1 MVKIMNEPNR
11 KNGYKDPDQSVIDF
25 ALIEMGADFDQVADP
40 ARGAL
45 WLARD
50 YRKTYTAARNSSI
63 AAAALG
69 GLTVAGALAISLP
82 VSSPLVLCGLAATGL
97 GGLFIRHHA
106 SGAANSEAECRF
118 LEQYP
123 ELPKALAHAV
133 GQGLSR
139 ELAVAV
145 YQRWL
150 SIAST
155 GRTLTSGDIQRTFA
169 EATNAAIEGYK
180 LGQQSATAFSTGEL
194 VNLPDYSTTAVEDE
208 PDDDDEPVEQPATK
222 LNVPAFLRETAQ
234 SPKTDGVAV
243 QPAVKTSPTATATPE
258 RNAVDDLVKPVRSSY
273 IAAPPR
279 TGKGVLVALGLRRYK
294 ELYPNGI
301 LFTYTPKQ
309 DPKENWYWVPS
320 DCHYNPDFGDNLVR
334 PGQQLYRMIRQWQ
347 ALDGKPDAPV
357 LFVFDEL
364 SVTLSKFKSV
374 KMCDV
379 DPTLFDGDSRSMT
392 EWLLD
397 FIIHEAS
404 MRQSVDRFIWCLT
417 PLATV
422 GEAKVS
428 KSSIMAL
435 KNYTLASR
443 ENRKFADGG
452 SAAFAAPAISED
464 HPLLQRHYTIAWC
477 HDSMRWLGVPV
488 VRQGDLDKLANSD
501 PKLNH
506 WQESFDESPMD
517 YVMDAIAAQTM
528 SQFGDVEPVDELTKQ
543 MRAVYAYIKKRGV
556 PVDKRGVQQ
565 AKLPALDGLNAAD
578 IGSLL
583 ELMLEDNF
591 LQIQNGFYTVS
602 PNKKP

>member
-1 MVKIMNEPNR
+1 MNEPNR
-11 KNGYKDPDQSVIDF
+11 TNGYKDPDQSVIDF

-50 YRKTYTAARNSSI
+50 YRKTYSAARNSSI
-63 AAAALG
+63 AATAIG

-82 VSSPLVLCGLAATGL
+82 ISSPLVITGMIATAL
-97 GGLFIRHHA
+97 GGLFIGHH
-106 SGAANSEAECRF
+106 GAGATQSDEECRF

-139 ELAVAV
+139 ELAVSV
-145 YQRWL
+145 YQQWL
-150 SIAST
+150 NIHST
-155 GRTLTSGDIQRTFA
+155 GRILTSYDIQQTFA
-169 EATNAAIEGYK
+169 ESTNRAIEGYK
-180 LGQQSATAFSTGEL
+180 LGAQSATAFSTGEL
-194 VNLPDYSTTAVEDE
+194 VNLPDLSTTPIADE
-208 PDDDDEPVEQPATK
+208 LDDEPQTDEPVMR
-222 LNVPAFLRETAQ
+222 LNVPAFLRDAQ
-234 SPKTDGVAV
+234 SPKPDGVAV
-243 QPAVKTSPTATATPE
+243 QPAIQPTATATATPE

-279 TGKGVLVALGLRRYK
+279 TGKGVLIALALRQFK
-294 ELYPNGI
+294 KLYPTAT

-309 DPKENWYWVPS
+309 DPKEHWYWAAS
-320 DCHYNPDFGDNLVR
+320 DCHYNPALSDNLTR
-334 PGQQLYRMIRQWQ
+334 PAQQLYRMIRQWQ
-347 ALDGKPDAPV
+347 ALDGKPESPV

-364 SVTLSKFKSV
+364 SVTLAKFKGV

-379 DPTLFDGDSRSMT
+379 DPGLFDGDSRSMT
-392 EWLLD
+392 DWLLD

-404 MRQSVDRFIWCLT
+404 MRQSVDRFVWCLT

-452 SAAFAAPAISED
+452 SAAFAAPAISQD

-488 VRQGDLDKLANSD
+488 VSQSDLGKLADSN

-517 YVMDAIAAQTM
+517 FVMGTIAAQTM
-528 SQFGDVEPVDELTKQ
+528 AQFGDVEPVDELTQQ
-543 MRAVYAYIKKRGV
+543 MRAVYGYIKKRGV
-556 PVDKRGVQQ
+556 PVDKRGIQR
-565 AKLPALDGLNAAD
+565 ATLAPLDGLGSDD

-583 ELMLEDNF
+583 ELMLEDGF
-591 LQIQNGFYTVS
+591 LQVQDGLYTVS